1 MTDKYG
7 VYIQKLMAV
16 ILDDEQEEFVK
27 KMSWEELNKIKDDLS
42 IFLEKRKLKEPHE
55 KQENPKQQLLFD

>member
-27 KMSWEELNKIKDDLS
+27 KSLFTFEMFTFFALLKVTKI
-42 IFLEKRKLKEPHE
+42 
-55 KQENPKQQLLFD
+55 LF